1 MNDLNQFAT
10 DDQSIPP
17 LSEPA
22 IAPPPHKLGR
32 SFTDWLKR
40 LFVCNPFY
48 LVSAALLLYGVHRIS
63 VDGGLFVAETSQLLF
78 NFSALQ
84 IYEVLLALT
93 ATLLITRRI
102 WYEATLLV
110 ALENM
115 LWVVPFILVSQAAFI
130 APKIGMIYCAGAVC
144 LMVLRAVWLR
154 YRGGEFAPSARMLWC
169 GLPVLIVN
177 AVWPVLYRR
186 FGETKIGVGI
196 PSGAAYDFNEFNWFW
211 LLPMLVAILLL
222 LPRVDADP
230 KESSARRWFPL
241 LWLGFWLAGTS
252 VHLYALGYVYDF
264 DLRREQLAPTVWALA
279 WALHFRLADFLKLPQ
294 RAWNIARLF
303 LPVAATTL
311 ALAAAESRVFFYLS
325 ALNFVGYGILL
336 LRQREDRLVL
346 QLSLVSF
353 AAMVAALPIDF
364 APVLAK
370 PLAQTNLVG
379 LAALTYVIVGTLVS
393 RNPMVAILGALAT
406 PLAVGIMMPTL
417 GDAMNWAI
425 QAGLVYFLLHSLRWE
440 DDRHIGARAV
450 RWLMAILWVVHGFC
464 WIRGGGNW
472 LNLVTIAGTVMLI
485 WTLRV
490 WWLRRWEL
498 LVIPAAAVLVALCGP
513 ANFVFTKV
521 GHAPAGLLYVVGS
534 FALFGVGTLA
544 ALTKHRWHKPTPTSE
559 GD

>member
-1 MNDLNQFAT
+1 MNDLNQFAS

-22 IAPPPHKLGR
+22 IAPPPHKPGR

-63 VDGGLFVAETSQLLF
+63 MDGGLFVAETSQLLF

-102 WYEATLLV
+102 WYDAALLV

-130 APKIGMIYCAGAVC
+130 QPNIGMIYCSIAVG
-144 LMVLRAVWLR
+144 LVVMRAIWLQR
-154 YRGGEFAPSARMLWC
+154 NGGDLTPARRMLWC
-169 GLPVLIVN
+169 GLPILLVN
-177 AVWPVLYRR
+177 AVWPVVYRH
-186 FGETKIGVGI
+186 FGESKIGINVE
-196 PSGAAYDFNEFNWFW
+196 SGAAYDFNEFNWFW
-211 LLPMLVAILLL
+211 LLPILAATLLL

-230 KESSARRWFPL
+230 QESPARRWFPL
-241 LWLGFWLAGTS
+241 LWLGFWLADTS

-440 DDRHIGARAV
+440 DDRHVGARAV

-464 WIRGGGNW
+464 WMRGGGNW
-472 LNLVTIAGTVMLI
+472 LSLVTIAGTVMLI

-498 LVIPAAAVLVALCGP
+498 LVVPAAAVLVALSGP

-544 ALTKHRWHKPTPTSE
+544 ALTKHRWHKPTPTPE
-559 GD
+559 RD

>member
-1 MNDLNQFAT
+1 MNDLNQFAS

-17 LSEPA
+17 HPEPA
-22 IAPPPHKLGR
+22 IAPPPHKPGR

-63 VDGGLFVAETSQLLF
+63 MDGGLFVAETSQLLF

-102 WYEATLLV
+102 WYDAALLV

-130 APKIGMIYCAGAVC
+130 QPNIGMIYCGIAVG
-144 LMVLRAVWLR
+144 LVVMRAIWLQR
-154 YRGGEFAPSARMLWC
+154 NGGDLTPARRMLWC
-169 GLPVLIVN
+169 GLPILLVN
-177 AVWPVLYRR
+177 AVWPVVYRH
-186 FGETKIGVGI
+186 FGESKIGI
-196 PSGAAYDFNEFNWFW
+196 NMDSGAAYDFNEFNWFW
-211 LLPMLVAILLL
+211 LLPMLAATLLL
-222 LPRVDADP
+222 LPRPDSDRHERA
-230 KESSARRWFPL
+230 ARRWFPL
-241 LWLGFWLAGTS
+241 LWLAFWLTGTS

-264 DLRREQLAPTVWALA
+264 DLRREQLAPTLWVLA
-279 WALHFRLADFLKLPQ
+279 WALHFRLAEFLNLPQ

-311 ALAAAESRVFFYLS
+311 ALAAAESRVFFYLT

-346 QLSLVSF
+346 QLGLVSF

-370 PLAQTNLVG
+370 PLAHTNLVG

-393 RNPMVAILGALAT
+393 RHPMVAILGALAT

-440 DDRHIGARAV
+440 DDRHVGARAV

-464 WIRGGGNW
+464 WMRGGGNW

-490 WWLRRWEL
+490 WWLRRCEL
-498 LVIPAAAVLVALCGP
+498 LVVPAAAVLVALSGP

-534 FALFGVGTLA
+534 FALFGVGTLV
-544 ALTKHRWHKPTPTSE
+544 ALTKHRWHKPSPTPE
-559 GD
+559 RD

>member
-1 MNDLNQFAT
+1 MNDLNQFAS
-10 DDQSIPP
+10 DDRPAPSLP
-17 LSEPA
+17 EPA
-22 IAPPPHKLGR
+22 IEQPPHKPAR

-63 VDGGLFVAETSQLLF
+63 MDGGLFVAETSQLLF

-84 IYEVLLALT
+84 MYEILLALT
-93 ATLLITRRI
+93 ATLLVARRI
-102 WYEATLLV
+102 WYDAALLV

-130 APKIGMIYCAGAVC
+130 QPNIGMIYCSIAV
-144 LMVLRAVWLR
+144 VLVVMRAIWLQR
-154 YRGGEFAPSARMLWC
+154 NGGDLTPARRMLWC
-169 GLPVLIVN
+169 GLPILLVN
-177 AVWPVLYRR
+177 AVWPVVYRH
-186 FGETKIGVGI
+186 FGESKIGI
-196 PSGAAYDFNEFNWFW
+196 NLDSGAAYDFNEFNWFW
-211 LLPMLVAILLL
+211 LLPMLAATLLV
-222 LPRVDADP
+222 LPQMHSDP
-230 KESSARRWFPL
+230 QERPARRWFPL
-241 LWLGFWLAGTS
+241 LWLAFWLAGTS

-264 DLRREQLAPTVWALA
+264 DLRREQLAPTLWALA
-279 WALHFRLADFLKLPQ
+279 WTLHFRLADYLKLPH
-294 RAWNIARLF
+294 RAWNLARLF

-325 ALNFVGYGILL
+325 ALNFGSYGILL
-336 LRQREDRLVL
+336 LRQRADRLVL

-370 PLAQTNLVG
+370 PLAHTNLVG
-379 LAALTYVIVGTLVS
+379 LAALIYVIAGTMIS

-425 QAGLVYFLLHSLRWE
+425 QAGLVYLLLHSLRWE
-440 DDRHIGARAV
+440 DERHVGARTV

-464 WIRGGGNW
+464 WMRGGGNW
-472 LNLVTIAGTVMLI
+472 LNVVTIAGTVMLI

-498 LVIPAAAVLVALCGP
+498 LVIPVAAVLVALSGP

-544 ALTKHRWHKPTPTSE
+544 ALTKHRWHKPTPTPE
-559 GD
+559 RD

>member
-1 MNDLNQFAT
+1 MNDLNQFAS

-17 LSEPA
+17 LPEPA

-63 VDGGLFVAETSQLLF
+63 MDGGLFVAETSQLLF

-93 ATLLITRRI
+93 ASLLITRRI
-102 WYEATLLV
+102 WYDAALLV

-130 APKIGMIYCAGAVC
+130 QPNIGMIYCSIAV
-144 LMVLRAVWLR
+144 VLVVMRAIWLQR
-154 YRGGEFAPSARMLWC
+154 NGGDLTPARRMLWC
-169 GLPVLIVN
+169 GLPILLVN
-177 AVWPVLYRR
+177 AVWPVVYRH
-186 FGETKIGVGI
+186 FGESKIGINVE
-196 PSGAAYDFNEFNWFW
+196 SGAAYDFNEFNWFW
-211 LLPMLVAILLL
+211 LLPILAATLLL

-230 KESSARRWFPL
+230 EESPARRWFPL

-464 WIRGGGNW
+464 WMRGGGNW
-472 LNLVTIAGTVMLI
+472 LSLVTIAGTVMLI

-498 LVIPAAAVLVALCGP
+498 LVVPAAAVLVALSGP

-544 ALTKHRWHKPTPTSE
+544 ALTKHRWHKPTPTPE
-559 GD
+559 RD